1 MDAFLL
7 TVLIIVF
14 TTLLASYIRRV
25 TKDKCLKSFEGYMVN
40 IELSDGKI
48 YIGTLEIENTGMEV
62 IYRKSTDEEGIL
74 KMSHILYKEEY
85 PLITA
90 ILRYHD
96 QLTGKNCK
104 KRQATLKKTY
114 HPNFFR
120 RICRKLLNFIKLIK
134 DSLMEVATILSGKL
148 KSTNPNSF
156 LASNEKY
163 TNKLN
168 QEMVNTIDASYD
180 PLLEKYIG
188 HIVVAQLKYT
198 DKTRFL
204 TGILKDYTQSFIE
217 LLEVV
222 YTEGR
227 TCDMVLPRRI
237 CSVKGLSESYENNSI
252 FTFDFDI
259 KKYKK
264 FFSLTNYK
272 DANQKKRKVGRTE
285 KVSPTLCADND
296 DKAGG

>member
-1 MDAFLL
+1 MDTFLL
-7 TVLIIVF
+7 TILIIIV
-14 TTLLASYIRRV
+14 TTLLASYIRRI
-25 TKDKCLKSFEGYMVN
+25 TKDKCLKSFEGYMVT
-40 IELSDGKI
+40 IELADDKFYTGK
-48 YIGTLEIENTGMEV
+48 LDVENTGLEV
-62 IYRKSTDEEGIL
+62 IYRESAEEEGVL

-96 QLTGKNCK
+96 QLTGKNRK
-104 KRQATLKKTY
+104 KRQTTLKKTY

-120 RICRKLLNFIKLIK
+120 RVCRKLLNLVKLIK
-134 DSLMEVATILSGKL
+134 DSLLEIATTLSGRL

-168 QEMVNTIDASYD
+168 QEVVNTIDASYD

-188 HIVVAQLKYT
+188 HTVVAQIKHP
-198 DKTRFL
+198 DKTSFL
-204 TGILKDYTQSFIE
+204 TGILKDYTQNFVE

-222 YTEGR
+222 YNDGR

-237 CSVKGLSESYENNSI
+237 CSIKGLSENYKNYSI
-252 FTFDFDI
+252 FSFDFDI
-259 KKYKK
+259 KNYKK
-264 FFSLTNYK
+264 FFSRTSHQ
-272 DANQKKRKVGRTE
+272 DADREIKGDNGIE
-285 KVSPTLCADND
+285 K
-296 DKAGG
+296 